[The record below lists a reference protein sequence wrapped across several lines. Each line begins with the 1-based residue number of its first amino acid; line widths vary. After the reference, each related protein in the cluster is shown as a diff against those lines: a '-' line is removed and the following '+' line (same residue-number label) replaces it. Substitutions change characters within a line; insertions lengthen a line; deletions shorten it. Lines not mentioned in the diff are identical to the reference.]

1 MATISWARSHGRDAA
16 TACRG
21 ADFLRQMCCG
31 PTPSRAQVVY
41 QAISCAPSLHGLA
54 GGYCRRMRPGRYAHT
69 SAFSE
74 EGEADISRCQTP
86 PQNGV
91 TLTTSTATEGAQ
103 DSVRSSPPPVT
114 QTAHIS
120 GLGPEGHGLA
130 MVDVGGGHMCEVAV
144 PGALPGETVS
154 VILRRNRAP
163 RSKGQQGRGRGRKG
177 RDAAATTGAGTF
189 VYKAELVAVRES
201 PSAHRVEPRCALFGR
216 CSGCQLQ
223 HLAYPQQL
231 AWKQQSVEAALRRYV
246 SGLGLL
252 TPCVWFGWD
261 YDRDGVLLSGCD
273 LPAYLRTCLLA
284 CLLARPPACQSAGP
298 PASVV

>member
-1 MATISWARSHGRDAA
+1 MRVSAA
-16 TACRG
+16 
-21 ADFLRQMCCG
+21 
-31 PTPSRAQVVY
+31 
-41 QAISCAPSLHGLA
+41 
-54 GGYCRRMRPGRYAHT
+54 AHT
-69 SAFSE
+69 SAFSAFSE

-91 TLTTSTATEGAQ
+91 TLATSTATEGAQ
-103 DSVRSSPPPVT
+103 DNGRSLPPSVT

-120 GLGPEGHGLA
+120 RLGPEGHGLA

-163 RSKGQQGRGRGRKG
+163 CSKGQQGRRRGRKG

-284 CLLARPPACQSAGP
+284 CLLPRPPACQSASP
-298 PASVV
+298 PASAV